1 MRCLFLYHEGSGRG
15 TVARKLPLIK
25 RRLSRRYQQVDI
37 VCTTSAD
44 ELMTHVREGMSTYDA
59 VVFSCC
65 RQQRGV
71 RRRSD
76 IFPRERS
83 TTSHARS
90 ASRGI

>member
-44 ELMTHVREGMSTYDA
+44 ELMTHVREGMNTYDA
-59 VVFSCC
+59 VVFS
-65 RQQRGV
+65 GGDGTFNDV
-71 RRRSD
+71 
-76 IFPRERS
+76 
-83 TTSHARS
+83 
-90 ASRGI
+90 